1 MVASE
6 KLALI
11 YLRGF
16 RCLSLGTFRLH
27 HGFLLSIGKLMSLTN
42 TLLFL
47 ILSSLLFN
55 CQDAQETA
63 VPATN
68 EVSAGKKYLVSAAAG
83 DETARATLQ
92 FLASGFGQAG
102 ISALLKYDVKAY
114 TLTYSTTYKGNPVE
128 ASGLIMVPVGMK
140 EKAPIVSLQHGTTFE
155 KDEAPSVRG
164 GFQGMEFFASAGYVT
179 LMPDFIGY
187 GKSASLFHPYYDR
200 KHSAST
206 VIDLIKAAKEFLSSE
221 QILVNDKLFLA
232 GYSEGGYVTLA
243 AAKEID
249 TNPVHDLKVS
259 AVAAGAGGY
268 DLPEMLQGIT
278 RNSYYA
284 YPSYLAFVLMAY
296 NHTYEWN
303 KPLEYFFK
311 DRYADALSKYLTGE
325 YSGGYINSR
334 LTTNVPGLFE
344 PNFFQALHSPE
355 GELELKKALN
365 ENSVAGWTTQVP
377 IRMFHGTRDEI
388 IPYQNSEI
396 TLEKFR
402 AAGSENVSLTLI
414 QGGTH
419 GNSFER
425 MLREFIPWFLAL

>member
-1 MVASE
+1 
-6 KLALI
+6 
-11 YLRGF
+11 
-16 RCLSLGTFRLH
+16 
-27 HGFLLSIGKLMSLTN
+27 MSLTK
-42 TLLFL
+42 TFLFL
-47 ILSSLLFN
+47 ILSSFLLK
-55 CQDAQETA
+55 CQDAPENA
-63 VPATN
+63 
-68 EVSAGKKYLVSAAAG
+68 VSAPNKETPADKTYLVSATAG

-102 ISALLKYDVKAY
+102 VSALLKYDVKAY
-114 TLTYSTTYKGNPVE
+114 TLIYSTTYKGNPVE

-140 EKAPIVSLQHGTTFE
+140 DEAPIVSLQHGTTFE

-179 LMPDFIGY
+179 LMPDFLGY

-206 VIDLIKAAKEFLSSE
+206 VIDLIKAAKEFLAAE

-249 TNPVHDLKVS
+249 TNPVHDLKVA

-278 RNSYYA
+278 SNTYYA

-296 NHTYEWN
+296 NHTYEWK
-303 KPLEYFFK
+303 KPLNYFFK

-334 LTTNVPGLFE
+334 LTTHVPGLFDPE
-344 PNFFQALHSPE
+344 FFQGLHNPE
-355 GELELKKALN
+355 GELELNKALI
-365 ENSVAGWTTQVP
+365 ENSVAGWKTQVP
-377 IRMFHGTRDEI
+377 IRMFHGTKDEI

-396 TLEKFR
+396 TLQKFR
-402 AAGSENVSLTLI
+402 AAGSANVSLTLI

-425 MLREFIPWFLAL
+425 MLRQFIPWFLSL

>member
-1 MVASE
+1 V
-6 KLALI
+6 
-11 YLRGF
+11 
-16 RCLSLGTFRLH
+16 
-27 HGFLLSIGKLMSLTN
+27 
-42 TLLFL
+42 
-47 ILSSLLFN
+47 
-55 CQDAQETA
+55 
-63 VPATN
+63 
-68 EVSAGKKYLVSAAAG
+68 
-83 DETARATLQ
+83 
-92 FLASGFGQAG
+92 
-102 ISALLKYDVKAY
+102 
-114 TLTYSTTYKGNPVE
+114 YSTTHMGKPVE

-140 EKAPIVSLQHGTTFE
+140 DKAPIVSLQHGTTFE

-179 LMPDFIGY
+179 LMPDYLGY

-206 VIDLIKAAKEFLSSE
+206 VIDLIKAAKEFLASE
-221 QILVNDKLFLA
+221 GMSVSDKLFLA

-243 AAKEID
+243 AAKEMD
-249 TNPVHDLKVS
+249 TNPDHGLKAS

-268 DLPEMLQGIT
+268 DLPEMLRGIT
-278 RNSYYA
+278 TGTYYA

-303 KPLEYFFK
+303 KPLNYFFK
-311 DRYADALSKYLTGE
+311 DRYAEALSKYLNGQ

-334 LTTNVPGLFE
+334 LTTDVPALFNPSFFEGLH
-344 PNFFQALHSPE
+344 NPE
-355 GELELKKALN
+355 GELELKSALM
-365 ENSVAGWTTQVP
+365 ENSVAGWKTDVR

-388 IPYQNSEI
+388 IPYHNSEI
-396 TLEKFR
+396 TLDKFR

-425 MLREFIPWFLAL
+425 MLGEFIPWFLSLEI